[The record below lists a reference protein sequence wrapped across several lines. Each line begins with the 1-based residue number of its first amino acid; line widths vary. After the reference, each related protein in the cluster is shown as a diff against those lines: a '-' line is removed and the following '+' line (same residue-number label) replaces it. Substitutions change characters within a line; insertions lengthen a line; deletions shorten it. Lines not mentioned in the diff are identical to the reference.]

1 MKKIHLISLFLMSL
15 LITACI
21 DIQTLVQVKRDGSG
35 TVEERMLMSGMVGDL
50 AAQMQKQLGDN
61 SGPGQLYSEA
71 DLRQRAGKMGEGVR
85 LLSVDELRDG
95 KRKGYHAIFA
105 FDDITKVTVN
115 QNPAEKIPS
124 QPGMNITPRTDK
136 KEFVTFGFTP
146 GPTSELTIRTTMDSP
161 VSDQGKG
168 SQQQSKP
175 EGSTQNLSN
184 PMAQEMMKQ
193 FFQDMR
199 IALAVEV
206 EGSILETNATYREG
220 SRITLMELDFG
231 KLLGDMDKFQQ
242 FTQQNPESITDA
254 MHLMQSMEGIKAE
267 LEPNIRIRFGGSPI
281 IREARQLPEERQPV
295 PAVVSTAVP
304 VTIAPPEPV
313 HTVVSTPAP
322 VTIAPPVPVHTV
334 VSSPAPV
341 TIAPPVPVLTVVSTP
356 VPVTIAP
363 PVPVHTVVST
373 PVPVTIAP
381 PVTPAGNYYRWREID
396 PLDAGQHIRKLV
408 QVGKAKGMLMEV
420 SDESLV
426 LKQTP
431 SDGGK
436 LLRYQQSAVATMR

>member
-1 MKKIHLISLFLMSL
+1 MKKIRLISLFLMSL

-161 VSDQGKG
+161 VSDQEGKG

-334 VSSPAPV
+334 VS
-341 TIAPPVPVLTVVSTP
+341 
-356 VPVTIAP
+356 
-363 PVPVHTVVST
+363 T

-436 LLRYQQSAVATMR
+436 LLRYQQSAVATMRVFDQGR